1 MIHHSMICAG
11 IDVSKTRL
19 DIAIHPGGA
28 HLSVAY
34 DAAGLKQLDALVAA
48 KQAGEGDLYSLLI

>member
-1 MIHHSMICAG
+1 MADPSMICAG

-19 DIAIHPGGA
+19 DIALPPAGA